1 MTDIQ
6 TTDRQG
12 SRIAGLPLFLF
23 SLVAYGLFL
32 ACFGLFLSFLGGWG
46 WHEGI
51 TGSLPLVR
59 LAPAEGAGLDG
70 IVVGTLAN
78 MALVVAFGLQHSLM
92 ARKGVKAAMARIFPK
107 GGMRI
112 LYVFASSATL
122 IGIMLLW
129 QPLPGTVW
137 HVEGEAL
144 RTLMWVG
151 HVFGWVLLMA
161 SVFELDFLD
170 FTGLA
175 EGIAALRGQERQTGG
190 EFRTPFLYRFV
201 RHPLMT
207 GLLIGL
213 WCIPTMSTSVFAMV
227 LGFTAYIF
235 IGLVYE
241 ERDLVA
247 EFGDTYR
254 AYKLTTPS
262 LFPNPFRKG

>member
-6 TTDRQG
+6 TPYEGQG
-12 SRIAGLPLFLF
+12 RIAGFTLFLF
-23 SLVAYGLFL
+23 SLVAYGLFIG
-32 ACFGLFLSFLGGWG
+32 CFGLFVSFLGNWG
-46 WHEGI
+46 WHEAV
-51 TGSLPLVR
+51 TGALPLVS
-59 LAPAEGAGLDG
+59 LTPNEHVLDG
-70 IVVGTLAN
+70 IVYAVFIN
-78 MALVVAFGLQHSLM
+78 MALIALFGLQHSLM
-92 ARKGVKAAMARIFPK
+92 ARKSVKAAIARVFPK

-112 LYVFASSATL
+112 LYVFSSSALL
-122 IGIMLLW
+122 IFIMLFW
-129 QPLPGTVW
+129 QPLPGVIW
-137 HVEGEAL
+137 HVEGEGL
-144 RTLMWVG
+144 RTLMWAG
-151 HVFGWVLLMA
+151 HVFGWLLLMA
-161 SVFELDFLD
+161 STMELDYLD

-213 WCIPTMSTSVFAMV
+213 WCIPTMTSSVFAMV
-227 LGFTAYIF
+227 VGFTAYIF

-247 EFGDTYR
+247 EFGDKYR

-262 LFPNPFRKG
+262 LLPNPFRKG

>member
-1 MTDIQ
+1 MTDIK
-6 TTDRQG
+6 TTDSQA
-12 SRIAGLPLFLF
+12 SRIAGLMLFLF

-32 ACFGLFLSFLGGWG
+32 ACFALFLSFLGGWG
-46 WHEGI
+46 WHDDF
-51 TGSLPLVR
+51 TGTLPVVSLVPQRGGV
-59 LAPAEGAGLDG
+59 LDG
-70 IVVGTLAN
+70 IVIGSLAN
-78 MALVVAFGLQHSLM
+78 IALVVAFGLQHSLM
-92 ARKGVKAAMARIFPK
+92 ARKRVKAAMARIFPK

-112 LYVFASSATL
+112 LYVFTSSAVL
-122 IGIMLLW
+122 IAMILLW

-137 HVEGEAL
+137 HMEGEAL
-144 RTLMWVG
+144 RAFMWTG

-161 SVFELDFLD
+161 SVLELDFLD

-175 EGIAALRGQERQTGG
+175 EGIAALRGQERQTCG

-247 EFGDTYR
+247 EFGDAYR

-262 LFPNPFRKG
+262 ILPNPFQR